1 MELISSLAQ
10 LHKVQV
16 PCVIA
21 LGTFDG
27 LHLGHQDVIKRARDY
42 AAAHG
47 LRLAVFT
54 FSNHPMTLIDPQ
66 CVPVALITQEQ
77 KLRYFQK
84 LGVDL
89 LVNVPFDRKLAK
101 LSPEEFLAQL
111 EQLDFR
117 CLVVGE
123 NFSFGYHGVGN
134 QQTLADYAAAKG
146 CDLLVCRLVS
156 IGQRVISST
165 TIRQLIMAG
174 KVMEVQQ
181 LLGRPYSL
189 TGIVSKGNQRGNL
202 LGFPT
207 ANIELQAAKV
217 AVPLVGVYAVQAF
230 VDEHSYQGMGNIGNN
245 PTFGDVEQARLE
257 VNIFDYSG
265 NLYGRELTVAFCQRV
280 RGEVKFQGIEQLV
293 AQLEQDKLACRRILE
308 NL

>member
-1 MELISSLAQ
+1 MEIYSSLAQ
-10 LHKVQV
+10 LHKVEA

-42 AAAHG
+42 ADQHG

-77 KLRYFQK
+77 KYEYLAA

-89 LVNVPFDRKLAK
+89 LLDVPFDEQLAN
-101 LSPEEFLAQL
+101 LSPEAFLAQL
-111 EQLDFR
+111 ESLNFR

-134 QQTLADYAAAKG
+134 QYTLASYTENKG
-146 CDLLVCRLVS
+146 CKLLVCRLVNA
-156 IGQRVISST
+156 GEQVISST
-165 TIRQLIMAG
+165 RIRQLITAG
-174 KVMEVQQ
+174 RVQEAQ
-181 LLGRPYSL
+181 QMLGRPYSL
-189 TGIVSKGNQRGNL
+189 GGIVSKGNQRGNL

-207 ANIELQAAKV
+207 ANIELETAGV
-217 AVPLVGVYAVQAF
+217 AVPMGGVYAVQVHF
-230 VDEHSYQGMGNIGNN
+230 GGKSYLGMGNIGKN
-245 PTFGDVEQARLE
+245 PTFGDVEHARLE

-265 NLYGRELTVAFCQRV
+265 NLYGQELTVAFYQRV

-293 AQLEQDKLACRRILE
+293 AQLEQDKLECRRILQ
-308 NL
+308 NM